1 MATDGQA
8 GGAIGP
14 LQPRSSG
21 WNDAAMSAPDPA
33 AWRTQVA
40 TNPVDPAVRRA
51 FLDARRRSHAERLTA
66 LGPHDDADWGAISP
80 SHARFLEALLERTRH
95 GAVLLD
101 VACGTGKYWPAILAA
116 GRHVVGVDQA
126 PGMLEEARRKH
137 PAVPSGLI
145 AMADLRYE
153 SAFSGVLCVDA
164 LENVGPEDWP
174 RTLARI
180 VAAARHGSTL
190 WMTVELAEDEVALE
204 RSWWA
209 ASAAGHPVVP
219 GEDFDGTGYHYFPTD
234 AELDDWLED
243 ISVDRLATE
252 DADGYRHLLLR
263 RPAA

>member
-1 MATDGQA
+1 
-8 GGAIGP
+8 
-14 LQPRSSG
+14 
-21 WNDAAMSAPDPA
+21 MSASDPA

-51 FLDARRRSHAERLTA
+51 FLDARRQSHAERLSA
-66 LGPHDDADWGAISP
+66 LGPRYDAEWGAISP
-80 SHARFLEALLERTRH
+80 SHERFLGALLDRTRH

-101 VACGTGKYWPAILAA
+101 VACGTGKYWPTILAA
-116 GRHVVGVDQA
+116 GRNVVGVDQA
-126 PGMLEEARRKH
+126 PGMLVEARRKH
-137 PAVPSGLI
+137 PEVPSGLI
-145 AMADLRYE
+145 AMADLRFE
-153 SAFSGVLCVDA
+153 AAFSGVLCVDA

-190 WMTVELAEDEVALE
+190 WLTVERPADEADLE
-204 RSWWA
+204 RSWREA
-209 ASAAGHPVVP
+209 VAAGHPVVP
-219 GEDFDGTGYHYFPTD
+219 GEDFDGKGYHFFPSD

-243 ISVDRLATE
+243 VSVDRLATE